1 MQCHQALPMNG
12 ITLYKIDHEEGYKK
26 EELYEKTKEIVKCGM
41 EYLKN
46 CHPKNHPEY
55 PFILVGQVGHG
66 ETDHNYLGTPEDMNM
81 ERPVYDRNSIY

>member
-55 PFILVGQVGHG
+55 PYILVGQVGHG
-66 ETDHNYLGTPEDMNM
+66 ESDHNYLGTPEDMNLK
-81 ERPVYDRNSIY
+81 RPVYDWKSKT